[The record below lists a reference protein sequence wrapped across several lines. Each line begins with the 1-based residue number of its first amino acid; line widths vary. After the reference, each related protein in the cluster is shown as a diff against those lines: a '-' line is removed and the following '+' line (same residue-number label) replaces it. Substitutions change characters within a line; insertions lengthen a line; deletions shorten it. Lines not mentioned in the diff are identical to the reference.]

1 LLIAFIVLLG
11 IMRFKKVD
19 IRWFNSC
26 TMISY

>member
-1 LLIAFIVLLG
+1 LLIACVVFLG
-11 IMRFKKVD
+11 IMKFKKVD